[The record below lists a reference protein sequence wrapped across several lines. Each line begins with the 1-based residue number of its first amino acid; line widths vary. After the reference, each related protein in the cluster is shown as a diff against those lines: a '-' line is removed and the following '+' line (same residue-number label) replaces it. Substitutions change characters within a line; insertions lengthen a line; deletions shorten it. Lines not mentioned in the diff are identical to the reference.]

1 VQARLSPIPKAAT
14 FREKCI
20 LPLKTEKQ
28 PIFNHDVETVTVG
41 DTIVE
46 NFITKR
52 VLAGKAIT
60 DPPRVMLLIASLVK
74 TFSIWVGAKTY
85 R

>member
-1 VQARLSPIPKAAT
+1 VKHVFCL
-14 FREKCI
+14 
-20 LPLKTEKQ
+20 LKKEAQ

-41 DTIVE
+41 DTIVA

-60 DPPRVMLLIASLVK
+60 DLPRVMLLIASLVK
-74 TFSIWVGAKTY
+74 TFSI
-85 R
+85 